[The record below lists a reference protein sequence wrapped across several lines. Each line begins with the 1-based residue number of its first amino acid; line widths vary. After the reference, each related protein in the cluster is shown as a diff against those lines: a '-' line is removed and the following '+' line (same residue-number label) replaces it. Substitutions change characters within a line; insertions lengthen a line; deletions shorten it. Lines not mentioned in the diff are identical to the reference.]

1 MYYLFIGRRFHKS
14 SLMVMVIIMPPPL
27 SFSISSFKFWFKK
40 PNIFH
45 AFVIL
50 RHQRP
55 TLDKISFH
63 LKLRVRLRSCRT
75 SPAVSRQRRAAVVR
89 WGVSSNKHRKGP
101 IVWQVVNVTGCAL
114 VAVDHWK
121 MWRAAAAWL
130 GLQRSK
136 GWRSSGTTVITG
148 CGGKH
153 SVKSQYYA
161 TANLT
166 TTGHK

>member
-14 SLMVMVIIMPPPL
+14 SLMVMVIIMPPL

-45 AFVIL
+45 PFVIL

-55 TLDKISFH
+55 TLDKINFH
-63 LKLRVRLRSCRT
+63 LKLRVRLHSWRT
-75 SPAVSRQRRAAVVR
+75 APAVSRQRCAAVVR

-166 TTGHK
+166 TTGHM